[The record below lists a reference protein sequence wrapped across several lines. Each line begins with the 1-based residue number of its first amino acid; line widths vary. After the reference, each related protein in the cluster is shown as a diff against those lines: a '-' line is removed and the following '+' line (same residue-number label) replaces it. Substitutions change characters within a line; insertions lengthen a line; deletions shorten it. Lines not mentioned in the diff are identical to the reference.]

1 MHFEGKALKWH
12 HAYVKSLW
20 NALPGWGEYVKV
32 LLERFGEVCDD
43 PMADLMKLRQKGTIG
58 EYHEEF
64 DAIITRLDFPAEN
77 SLSCF
82 LGGLRNDVQM
92 MVKMFQTQTVRKAFT
107 LSKFNAQVGLSLET
121 RHVVSTK
128 PVFPMKAPSTD
139 PKEPEAILDRMT
151 VRRRGKVVTK

>member
-107 LSKFNAQVGLSLET
+107 LSKLYESSHTVMLKW
-121 RHVVSTK
+121 VSHWK
-128 PVFPMKAPSTD
+128 PDMLFPPN
-139 PKEPEAILDRMT
+139 LCFQ
-151 VRRRGKVVTK
+151 